1 MTQTFA
7 FDLYL
12 SYSPQETR
20 WAQEWLLP
28 RLERAGLRVFVD
40 FRDAHPGA
48 SKIAEIE
55 RAVLE
60 SSKTL
65 IVLTPAYL
73 KSEWNDFQSIL
84 IQHLDPAARQQ
95 RLIPLIYS
103 DTELPLRLN
112 MLVPVDFT
120 DAAQR
125 DAQLHRLLGAF
136 NVKWVEEAVEK
147 VGKVGK
153 VEEETRG
160 KGEEETRVR
169 KPQLQMN
176 DPVLAAGLHDLKSYL
191 TKGRLVLFIGA
202 DLPEELTGA
211 PDRQTLANRLAEEKG
226 LPLHFARGQGTG
238 GWSLSAVAQQV
249 MASGNRYE
257 FTQFLKRQL
266 SAVKAGP
273 FYQVLGGF
281 IKAALPQ
288 GTLITTAYH
297 RLLESALESAGEY
310 GLQTITLD
318 SMLPFLE
325 PNAPALFKLYGDIQQ
340 ADLIVTEQDQNALIR
355 GRVQDRQDMVDE
367 VSRFFKRNSVLF
379 LGVDLHDPVILALF
393 DDVAGGKFQVP
404 SFAVWT
410 GMSEAEQ
417 QSLEGNRGVKVLE
430 VDSVSLLQALG
441 ET

>member
-1 MTQTFA
+1 MSRLKFS

-12 SYSPQETR
+12 SYSPQETQ
-20 WAQEWLLP
+20 WAQDWLLP
-28 RLERAGLRVFVD
+28 RLEKAGLRVFVD
-40 FRDAHPGA
+40 FRDARPGA

-120 DAAQR
+120 DPAQR
-125 DAQLHRLLGAF
+125 DAQLQRLLGAF
-136 NVKWVEEAVEK
+136 GVSVVEEIVE
-147 VGKVGK
+147 G
-153 VEEETRG
+153 VEEEKKG
-160 KGEEETRVR
+160 KGEEEKRRGGEKGKRRRQPSLKIT
-169 KPQLQMN
+169 
-176 DPVLAAGLHDLKSYL
+176 DPALAAGLHDLKNYL
-191 TKGRLVLFIGA
+191 AKGRLVLFIGS
-202 DLPEELTGA
+202 DLPQELTGA

-226 LPLHFARGQGTG
+226 LPSGQ
-238 GWSLSAVAQQV
+238 SLSAVAQQV
-249 MASGNRYE
+249 MAGGNRFE

-266 SAVKAGP
+266 SALQPGP
-273 FYQVLGGF
+273 FYHALAGF
-281 IKAALPQ
+281 IKSSDPQ
-288 GTLITTAYH
+288 PGTIITTAYH

-310 GLQTITLD
+310 GLQTVTQD

-325 PNAPALFKLYGDIQQ
+325 PNAPTLFKLYGDIQQ

-410 GMSEAEQ
+410 GMPEAERQ
-417 QSLEGNRGVKVLE
+417 ALEGNRGVKVLE
-430 VDSVSLLQALG
+430 VEPVSLLQALG
-441 ET
+441 DS